1 MGATG
6 DPRTPGTRFRPG
18 ARRPIGRTPHPE
30 RTHRRHLRNDRGNR
44 GGPLMRVF
52 VDSNIPMY
60 VAGAEHPNREPA
72 TRFLKSAGEAGLDL
86 CTSTEVLQEILFRY
100 TVLGRADL
108 AERVYDLFVALI
120 PEVFT
125 VTLADTDLAKRILL
139 STPGLSARDAT
150 QKPIEDLKRH
160 ARVGYHY
167 PGIQRMHGL

>member
-1 MGATG
+1 MK
-6 DPRTPGTRFRPG
+6 
-18 ARRPIGRTPHPE
+18 
-30 RTHRRHLRNDRGNR
+30 
-44 GGPLMRVF
+44 VF

-72 TRFLKSAGEAGLDL
+72 TRFLESAGEAGLDL

-139 STPGLSARDAT
+139 STPGLSARGAIHAGVMLNRDVTSIAT
-150 QKPIEDLKRH
+150 FDRGFDRVEGVGRVEMDSKPVR
-160 ARVGYHY
+160 
-167 PGIQRMHGL
+167 